1 MNATMAA
8 VVLAM
13 AGIGMPASLQA
24 ADAKP
29 NWDLHCA
36 KCHGADG
43 KGDTKMGKKLAVKDY
58 TSGKVQAELRD
69 ENGIKSIRDGMKD
82 GDKTLMKPYG
92 KSLSEDEIKALVK
105 YMRSFKK

>member
-1 MNATMAA
+1 MKAIVAAT
-8 VVLAM
+8 VLA
-13 AGIGMPASLQA
+13 GFGMTVSVPA
-24 ADAKP
+24 ADAKA

-58 TSGKVQAELRD
+58 TTGKVQAELKD
-69 ENGIKSIRDGMKD
+69 DNGIKSIRDGMKE

-105 YMRSFKK
+105 HMRDFKK